1 MTIESRDDQGT
12 TPKMSKLQ
20 PVRGTR
26 DILPDENRR
35 FRQVTETFRGVAENF
50 GFEEIATPI
59 FEFTEVFARTLGE
72 TSDIV
77 SKEMYTFEDR
87 GGDNITL
94 RPEYTAG
101 IARAFI
107 SGGLAQDLPLR
118 LYGHGPMFRYERPQ
132 KGRYRQFH
140 QMTAE
145 LLGVAEPQADIEI
158 IAMGAELIRRLGVAD
173 AVTLE
178 INTLGD
184 AESRLNYRG
193 VLVDYLKLHE
203 AHLSEDSIRRLHL
216 NPLRILDSK
225 DESDREIVKN
235 APRMSES
242 LTLASKDFFRQVTE
256 GLDALGIDFIVNE
269 RLVRGLDYY
278 CHTAF
283 EFITA
288 SLGAQGTVLAGG
300 RYDGL
305 IEMMGGPPTPGI
317 GWGSGIERLAMLI
330 DEPPPPER
338 PIAVVPVGDDAQVAA
353 LKIAHELRRA
363 GLAVDMSYKGNVGR
377 RMKRANKVNARAAL
391 ILGSDELARDVVTLR
406 DLDSGEQAE
415 VPIAELAER
424 LKTFR

>member
-1 MTIESRDDQGT
+1 
-12 TPKMSKLQ
+12 MSKLQ

-26 DILPDENRR
+26 DILPEENRR
-35 FRQVTETFRGVAENF
+35 FRQVTETFRGVAGNF

-87 GGDNITL
+87 GGDSITL

-107 SGGLAQDLPLR
+107 SGGLAQDLPLKFF
-118 LYGHGPMFRYERPQ
+118 GFGPMFRYERPQ

-145 LLGVAEPQADIEI
+145 ILGVAEPQADIEI
-158 IAMGAELIRRLGVAD
+158 VAMGAELIRRLGVAD

-184 AESRLNYRG
+184 ADSRQTYRG
-193 VLVDYLKLHE
+193 VLVDYLKHHE
-203 AHLSEDSIRRLHL
+203 AHLSEDSVRRLHV

-225 DESDREIVKN
+225 DEGDREIVKN
-235 APRMSES
+235 APLMSDS
-242 LTLASKDFFRQVTE
+242 LTLASKSFFREVTE
-256 GLDALGIDFIVNE
+256 GLDALGIDFVVNE

-283 EFITA
+283 EFITT

-305 IEMMGGPPTPGI
+305 IETMGGPPTPGI
-317 GWGSGIERLAMLI
+317 GWGSGIERLSMLI
-330 DEPPPPER
+330 DEPPAPER
-338 PIAVVPVGDDAQVAA
+338 PIAVVPVGDDAQAAA
-353 LKIAHELRRA
+353 LKIAHDLRRA
-363 GLAVDMSYKGNVGR
+363 GLSVDMAYKGNVGR

-391 ILGSDELARDVVTLR
+391 ILGSDELARNVVTLR
-406 DLDSGEQAE
+406 DLDSGDQAE

-424 LKTFR
+424 LKTIR